1 MGSIVAKQLQNGED
15 FNISIYTPIG
25 FKSDNRGDN
34 GSKYSNLAE
43 AEDYINKFA
52 ML

>member
-1 MGSIVAKQLQNGED
+1 MIHNDQKL
-15 FNISIYTPIG
+15 NIGVYTPIG
-25 FKSDNRGDN
+25 FRSDNRGDT

-52 ML
+52 MA